1 MKQAIQSVLFGNGF
15 KFGRFKSTQPKPMP
29 IAKET
34 SSFEPAPAGT
44 HIARCYGCVALGTQ
58 HSEMFADAFKVLLMF
73 ELPFEKMNTQ
83 NGEMPMTVSKEYTLS
98 LGKKSNLRKHLDS
111 WRGRAF
117 TEEELKGFEVS
128 KVVGAPCQLTIV
140 HQQNAKTGNTFA
152 KIESITGLA
161 KGMNCPDQSHP
172 NVRFEIEEGKSEAY
186 NALPEWIRKK
196 IDACEEWQPTKETA
210 TTPEPTSDPAEDDVP
225 F

>member
-1 MKQAIQSVLFGNGF
+1 
-15 KFGRFKSTQPKPMP
+15 MP
-29 IAKET
+29 IAKES

-44 HIARCYGCVALGTQ
+44 HIARCYGCVSLGTQ
-58 HSEMFADAFKVLLMF
+58 HSDLYADAYKVMLMF
-73 ELPFEKMNTQ
+73 ELPFERIATQ
-83 NGEMPMTVSKEYTLS
+83 DHGEMPMTVSKEYTLS
-98 LGKKSNLRKHLDS
+98 LNKKANLRKHLDA

-140 HQQNAKTGNTFA
+140 HQQNTQGNTYA

-161 KGMNCPDQSHP
+161 KGMTCPEQAHKSIK
-172 NVRFEIEEGKSEAY
+172 FEIEEGRTDTFKGLA
-186 NALPEWIRKK
+186 EWIRKK
-196 IDACEEWQPTKETA
+196 IEACEEWKPADQQPTA
-210 TTPEPTSDPAEDDVP
+210 NQPEQPDQPAEPEDDVP